1 MSALSQY
8 TATPD
13 DMVWIGGKEHA
24 WRLPLDVQ
32 ALRQVLAAMLGAAQ
46 RHSASAPASVE
57 LLLVRDGEMATYNKD
72 AMNCVGPTNI
82 LSFPPGD
89 AEPGDLE
96 PGESL
101 PQMPGSLIL
110 SVDAVCREAFLFRQ
124 PPQDHLLRLLAHGM
138 GHLCGLDHGPE
149 MDSLCDNILN
159 YQ

>member
-1 MSALSQY
+1 MSAQPLNPRPPED
-8 TATPD
+8 T
-13 DMVWIGGKEHA
+13 VWIGGREHA
-24 WRLPLDVQ
+24 WLLPLAVPE
-32 ALRQVLAAMLGAAQ
+32 LRQALAAMLRSAR

-57 LLLVRDGEMATYNKD
+57 LLLVRDGEMSGCNRD
-72 AMNCVGPTNI
+72 AMGCVGPTNI
-82 LSFPPGD
+82 LSFPPAD
-89 AEPGDLE
+89 AEEGSPELCG
-96 PGESL
+96 SL

-124 PPQDHLLRLLAHGM
+124 EPQEHLLRLLSHGM